1 LRNHRIDRIFDRP
14 CEGAVFPKNEHHT
27 MIRERHRGA
36 TAIHAIFQAA
46 ALAAGFYV
54 WYLFVEVVIGLK
66 LVGGFSGYSIYAL
79 VAVLALWV
87 RAAQKSV
94 EDAVR
99 LSGVFWARM
108 NLAGRQTLFVGTVIV
123 FFLVATKD
131 KEISRVFLFSWVPIL
146 YATLALT
153 NLAMPHL
160 VLPIVFPKSNRQR
173 FLLATR
179 QEDFRKIGPLREW
192 LQRQQRM
199 GITVCGVLS
208 PGEFASDRLGVP
220 RLGGTDGLEEVFR
233 REKPD
238 VLMCLEPPGNRGELA
253 RMLDLAEGRGAR
265 LIFWDDLEQRFGA
278 RAWSA
283 EVDGLNFV
291 HFRREPLESPFNQA
305 IKRLFDLWVASVAVV
320 FVMPWLCVLV
330 WCLHRLQSPG
340 PLFFRQ
346 QRAGL
351 GGGEF
356 RIFKFRTMHTAWES
370 NTSQAREG
378 DPRIFPAGR
387 WLRKTSLDEIPQF
400 LNVLRGE
407 MSVVGPRPHLP
418 EHNSQWERL
427 LASYNVRTVVRPGVT
442 GLAQVRGMR
451 GEAKTDEDV
460 LRRIEADLEYIENYS
475 PLVDVA
481 ITVQTAWQVF
491 FPKQSAY

>member
-1 LRNHRIDRIFDRP
+1 
-14 CEGAVFPKNEHHT
+14 

-36 TAIHAIFQAA
+36 TAIHAIFQAV
-46 ALAAGFYV
+46 ALSAGFYT
-54 WYLFVEVVIGLK
+54 WYLVVESIVGLK

-87 RAAQKSV
+87 RAAQMSA
-94 EDAVR
+94 EDAVG
-99 LSGVFWARM
+99 LSGVFWERL

-153 NLAMPHL
+153 NLVMPHL
-160 VLPIVFPKSNRQR
+160 VLPIVFPKHNRQR
-173 FLLATR
+173 FLIVTR
-179 QEDFRKIGPLREW
+179 RAEFRKIGPLSEW
-192 LQRQQRM
+192 LLRQQRM
-199 GITVCGVLS
+199 GISVCGVLA
-208 PGEFASDRLGVP
+208 PEGFETERLSVP
-220 RLGGTDGLEEVFR
+220 QLGSFEMLEAVFQS
-233 REKPD
+233 EKPD
-238 VLMCLEPPGNRGELA
+238 VLMWLEPPENRRELA

-291 HFRREPLESPFNQA
+291 HFRREPLESPFNKA
-305 IKRLFDLWVASVAVV
+305 LKRLFDFTIAMAAVV

-330 WCLHRLQSPG
+330 WCQHRLQSPG

-346 QRAGL
+346 KRAGL

-356 RIFKFRTMHTAWES
+356 QIFKFRTMHTAWEG
-370 NTSQAREG
+370 NTSQAREE

-418 EHNSQWERL
+418 EHNSQWQRL

-442 GLAQVRGMR
+442 GLAQVRGIR
-451 GEAKTDEDV
+451 GEAKSDEDV
-460 LRRIEADLEYIENYS
+460 VRRIEADLEYIENYS
-475 PLVDVA
+475 LLVDAGIV
-481 ITVQTAWQVF
+481 IQTAWQVF
-491 FPKQSAY
+491 FPRKTAY

>member
-1 LRNHRIDRIFDRP
+1 
-14 CEGAVFPKNEHHT
+14 

-36 TAIHAIFQAA
+36 TAIHAIFQAV
-46 ALAAGFYV
+46 ALTTGFYA
-54 WYLFVEVVIGLK
+54 WYLVVESIVGLK

-79 VAVLALWV
+79 IAVLALWV
-87 RAAQKSV
+87 RAAQMSA

-99 LSGVFWARM
+99 LSGVFWERM

-146 YATLALT
+146 YGTLALT

-160 VLPIVFPKSNRQR
+160 VLPIVFPKNNRQR
-173 FLLATR
+173 FLLVTR
-179 QEDFRKIGPLREW
+179 HAEFRKIGPLCEW

-199 GITVCGVLS
+199 GITVCGILS
-208 PGEFASDRLGVP
+208 PEEFDVSKLEVP
-220 RLGGTDGLEEVFR
+220 RLGGDEMLEPVFR
-233 REKPD
+233 KEKPD
-238 VLMCLEPPGNRGELA
+238 VLMWLEPPRSRQELA

-305 IKRLFDLWVASVAVV
+305 IKHLFDFCVAAVAVV
-320 FVMPWLCVLV
+320 FVMPWLCVMV

-346 QRAGL
+346 KRAGL

-356 RIFKFRTMHTAWES
+356 RIFKFRTMHTACES
-370 NTSQAREG
+370 NTSQAREE
-378 DPRIFPAGR
+378 DPRIFLAGR

-460 LRRIEADLEYIENYS
+460 VRRIEADLEYIENYS
-475 PLVDVA
+475 PIVDVA
-481 ITVQTAWQVF
+481 IVAQTAWQVF